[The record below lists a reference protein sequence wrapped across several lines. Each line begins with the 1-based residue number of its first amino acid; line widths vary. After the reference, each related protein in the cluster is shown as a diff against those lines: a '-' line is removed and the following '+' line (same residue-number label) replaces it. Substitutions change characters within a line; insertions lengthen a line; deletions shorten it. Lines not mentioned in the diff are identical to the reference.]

1 MWSWRRRD
9 DDAEVVEETRREDV
23 VDERAGASPGLI
35 RALFTL
41 AGVAGAGALIWAAQL
56 FDLDSTDGFWGAM
69 AVLAAAG
76 FVLGLSQLLGGWTKW
91 GFPTISPTVFLVG
104 FLPTFVVGAWLLL
117 VHQPDGGWQQSRFEG
132 WNDDLGLAS
141 FTGDI
146 SIFLPVVP
154 LIVGLVLAFT
164 FDTTGPRTR
173 IVDAEREREVV
184 RPVTTAAP
192 VVADDVNDVDDE
204 TVAEQLRRD
213 READDV
219 VADDVDDTEE
229 ATVAEQ
235 LRRER
240 EAGDAD
246 PVPVGSTDDT
256 MVDSSR
262 RTEDT

>member
-9 DDAEVVEETRREDV
+9 DDAEVVEETRRDEV
-23 VDERAGASPGLI
+23 VEERAGASPGLI

-56 FDLDSTDGFWGAM
+56 FDLDTTDGFWGAM

-91 GFPTISPTVFLVG
+91 GIPTISPTVFLVG
-104 FLPTFVVGAWLLL
+104 FLPTLVVGAWLLL
-117 VHQPDGGWQQSRFEG
+117 IYQPDGGWQQARVEG
-132 WNDDLGLAS
+132 WNDDLGLTS
-141 FTGDI
+141 FTGDL
-146 SIFLPVVP
+146 STFLAVVP

-184 RPVTTAAP
+184 RPVTTTTP
-192 VVADDVNDVDDE
+192 VTDD
-204 TVAEQLRRD
+204 
-213 READDV
+213 ADDV
-219 VADDVDDTEE
+219 VADDVDDTDEE
-229 ATVAEQ
+229 TVAEQ

-240 EAGDAD
+240 EGD
-246 PVPVGSTDDT
+246 PVGVGSTDDT
-256 MVDSSR
+256 MVDNSR
-262 RTEDT
+262 RTEDV